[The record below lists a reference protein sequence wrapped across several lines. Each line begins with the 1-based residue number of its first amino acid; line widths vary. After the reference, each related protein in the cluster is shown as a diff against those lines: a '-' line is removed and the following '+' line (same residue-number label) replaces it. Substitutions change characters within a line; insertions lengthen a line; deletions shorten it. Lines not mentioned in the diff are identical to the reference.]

1 MAWSVME
8 RDQPGYSSL
17 NPLIEARIR
26 EVNDALQLLRGLAA
40 KRFEELTVYER
51 PCYQVPRHTAC

>member
-1 MAWSVME
+1 ME